1 MEKSITKNKNCR
13 ICVSRDLV
21 KFLSLGKMP
30 LANAFLTK
38 KKLDKPEPSFPLD
51 VYFCRNCSL
60 VQLLDIVNPKIL
72 FKNYTYLTSASKP
85 LVEHFVELG
94 NEVVKKN
101 LQSPN
106 DLVVEI
112 GSNDGTL
119 LGSIKNHCEVLGIE
133 PDKRIA
139 NLAEKAGVRTLS
151 KFFTSSLAKKIV
163 NEFGNAKIILANNVI
178 AHIDNLKDIFDGIKI
193 LLADDGT
200 FIFEVHWVGN
210 LIGDGGFDQIY
221 HEHLSYFSLHA
232 LKKAADLWG
241 MRLVDVRKIPIH
253 GESLRVYLK
262 KKGKESRAV
271 TRFLKKE
278 NERGLSG
285 EAAYYAFA
293 DKVRQNRKD
302 LVSLL
307 KNLKKQNKTIAGY
320 GAPAKGNTLLN
331 YCAIDYKILDYI
343 IDTTPLKQG
352 LYTPGSHIIVLPP
365 DILKKRPPDYLLL
378 LAWNYADKIIEKE
391 KWYREQGGEFIIPVS
406 IQRDINDSI

>member
-13 ICVSRDLV
+13 ICLSRDLV

-38 KKLDKPEPSFPLD
+38 KKLDKPEPSFSLD

-101 LQSPN
+101 LRSPN

-193 LLADDGT
+193 LLTDDGT

-262 KKGKESRAV
+262 KKGKESKAV
-271 TRFLKKE
+271 IRFLKTE
-278 NERGLSG
+278 NERGLSS
-285 EAAYYAFA
+285 EAAYCSFA

-307 KNLKKQNKTIAGY
+307 KKLKKQNKTIAGY

-391 KWYREQGGEFIIPVS
+391 KWYQEQGGEFIIPVS
-406 IQRDINDSI
+406 SQKDIC